1 MERQHEYEI
10 RNCIA
15 DAIKEDVER
24 VFKEV
29 YGKLGTSF
37 INKFLFPLTALEL
50 NYKRKS
56 EESIMV
62 GLGASDELLLLV
74 NPLREAV
81 FWFIKRILSEER
93 RIKPQLG
100 NVIINETEETAFVEF
115 VLQIHDEYKR
125 GEQIREIRDCSSKVK
140 LGLESENVFSFYFP
154 RVSELYQKEML
165 YYYGMDD
172 SLNTEKE
179 RQLFEQCEMYLI
191 NKCKMTDMVE
201 NPGQLFLTYNLL
213 NHMEN
218 KIDTQYMDLCK
229 KRILSDL
236 NKISTSSIKSQ
247 YKTGEQLIGS
257 KDELATFLAL
267 LYYLSRLCMQRYML
281 ASATTI
287 GQEKYYCNYTMP
299 ELISL
304 GKQVGLESNVVKR
317 YVDYFSINP
326 NIQYGNF
333 TEFPLLKFKEMVIW
347 IPSSIVLN
355 DFQFSIVN
363 GHYYKDI
370 IFENKDETVSQSIVD
385 YIVNHAKKYSNVIY
399 NENYCYSVPD
409 ELYKG
414 KPFNSDIDVAIY
426 DKTNKKLL
434 VIECKWK
441 ENVFQNTENYVRI
454 EDAFKK
460 IYEGQLEKH
469 EAYLNR
475 TKANITKLFSNRID
489 FETEGEIDILYLFVD
504 KRIQFHDNDRN
515 RHAIPIFMLAYLFEK
530 HEISGNISFEEVFKE
545 IRQMESKVE
554 FERIR
559 LKKPVTIG
567 EITVV

>member
-1 MERQHEYEI
+1 MDRQREYEI
-10 RNCIA
+10 RNSIA

-24 VFKEV
+24 VFEAT
-29 YGKLGTSF
+29 YEKLGASF
-37 INKFLFPLTALEL
+37 INKVLFPITVLEL

-56 EESIMV
+56 EESIMA
-62 GLGASDELLLLV
+62 GLEESNELLLLV

-81 FWFIKRILSEER
+81 FWYIKCILSKER
-93 RIKPQLG
+93 RIKPKLG
-100 NVIINETEETAFVEF
+100 NVIIKETEETAFVEF
-115 VLQIHDEYKR
+115 VLQIHDEYKK

-140 LGLESENVFSFYFP
+140 LVCESENVFSFYFP
-154 RVSELYQKEML
+154 KISEIYQKEML

-179 RQLFEQCEMYLI
+179 RKLFERCEKYLI
-191 NKCKMTDMVE
+191 NKCKMMDMVE

-213 NHMEN
+213 NYMEN
-218 KIDTQYMDLCK
+218 KIDKQYMYLCK
-229 KRILSDL
+229 KRVMSDL

-281 ASATTI
+281 TSATTI

-299 ELISL
+299 ELVSL
-304 GKQVGLESNVVKR
+304 GKQVGLESDVVKR
-317 YVDYFSINP
+317 YVEYFSINP
-326 NIQYGNF
+326 DVKYGNF
-333 TEFPLLKFKEMVIW
+333 TEFPLIKLKEMVIW

-370 IFENKDETVSQSIVD
+370 IFDNKDETVSQSIVD

-399 NENYCYSVPD
+399 TENYCYSVPG
-409 ELYKG
+409 ELYNN

-426 DKTNKKLL
+426 EKTNKKLL

-475 TKANITKLFSNRID
+475 TKANITTLFSNKIN

-504 KRIQFHDNDRN
+504 KRIQFHDNDKN

-530 HEISGNISFEEVFKE
+530 YGISGNISFEEVFKE
-545 IRQMESKVE
+545 IRQMKSKVE
-554 FERIR
+554 YERIR
-559 LKKPVTIG
+559 LKKPVTIN

>member
-62 GLGASDELLLLV
+62 GLGASNELLLLV

-304 GKQVGLESNVVKR
+304 GKQVGLESNVVKSFL
-317 YVDYFSINP
+317 YTINEP
-326 NIQYGNF
+326 R
-333 TEFPLLKFKEMVIW
+333 
-347 IPSSIVLN
+347 
-355 DFQFSIVN
+355 D
-363 GHYYKDI
+363 
-370 IFENKDETVSQSIVD
+370 
-385 YIVNHAKKYSNVIY
+385 
-399 NENYCYSVPD
+399 
-409 ELYKG
+409 
-414 KPFNSDIDVAIY
+414 
-426 DKTNKKLL
+426 
-434 VIECKWK
+434 
-441 ENVFQNTENYVRI
+441 
-454 EDAFKK
+454 
-460 IYEGQLEKH
+460 
-469 EAYLNR
+469 
-475 TKANITKLFSNRID
+475 
-489 FETEGEIDILYLFVD
+489 
-504 KRIQFHDNDRN
+504 
-515 RHAIPIFMLAYLFEK
+515 
-530 HEISGNISFEEVFKE
+530 
-545 IRQMESKVE
+545 
-554 FERIR
+554 
-559 LKKPVTIG
+559 
-567 EITVV
+567 

>member
-1 MERQHEYEI
+1 MERQREYEI
-10 RNCIA
+10 RNSIA

-50 NYKRKS
+50 NFKRKS
-56 EESIMV
+56 EESIMI
-62 GLGASDELLLLV
+62 GLGASNELLLLV

-93 RIKPQLG
+93 RTKPQLG
-100 NVIINETEETAFVEF
+100 NVIINETEETAFVQF

-125 GEQIREIRDCSSKVK
+125 GDQIREIRDSSSKVK
-140 LGLESENVFSFYFP
+140 LERESENVFSFYFP

-179 RQLFEQCEMYLI
+179 RKLFEECEMYLI
-191 NKCKMTDMVE
+191 NKCKMMDMVE

-229 KRILSDL
+229 RRILSDL

-489 FETEGEIDILYLFVD
+489 FETEGEIDILYC
-504 KRIQFHDNDRN
+504 
-515 RHAIPIFMLAYLFEK
+515 
-530 HEISGNISFEEVFKE
+530 
-545 IRQMESKVE
+545 
-554 FERIR
+554 
-559 LKKPVTIG
+559 
-567 EITVV
+567 